1 VVRNLLTV
9 VVAIPAFWL
18 AIQVFGWIVSGDIE
32 LLKQR
37 VKRDDGAVRFWLSIV
52 LLSLVDC
59 AIFGLA
65 LAIFVGAF

>member
-1 VVRNLLTV
+1 MIRNLLTV

-18 AIQVFGWIVSGDIE
+18 GIQVFGWIVSGDIE

-37 VKRDDGAVRFWLSIV
+37 VKRDDGAARFWLSIV

-65 LAIFVGAF
+65 LATFVGAF

>member
-1 VVRNLLTV
+1 MLRNLLTV

-18 AIQVFGWIVSGDIE
+18 GIQVFGWIVSGDIE

-37 VKRDDGAVRFWLSIV
+37 VKRDEGAARFWLAIV
-52 LLSLVDC
+52 ALSLVDC